1 LASPVPIYLFRA
13 NDLSVAAEI
22 VTVGLAKDYHCKN
35 SAAGFWVYDY
45 RLQRILAVQ
54 AESRLINDAL
64 YAEIRYRRAE
74 LENRAMINGVMQK
87 AGIDAAEELAANTP

>member
-1 LASPVPIYLFRA
+1 
-13 NDLSVAAEI
+13 
-22 VTVGLAKDYHCKN
+22 
-35 SAAGFWVYDY
+35 
-45 RLQRILAVQ
+45 LQRILPVQ

-87 AGIDAAEELAANTP
+87 AGIDASKELAANTP